1 MKVQKLKKIYME
13 KIMIQINNL
22 NSTLESTEEKISKP
36 LERLVENIQ
45 SE

>member
-1 MKVQKLKKIYME
+1 ME

-45 SE
+45 SEYWNVKGMKI